1 MFEFLI
7 LTQIEET
14 LEKADLQLHTE
25 LWYTESGTT
34 TGAAAA
40 DGEVNGGGAAD
51 CDDASTVKGENGESP
66 PQQQHQHNP
75 S

>member
-1 MFEFLI
+1 MMLS
-7 LTQIEET
+7 QIEET

-25 LWYTESGTT
+25 LWYTESGSTT
-34 TGAAAA
+34 TAA
-40 DGEVNGGGAAD
+40 DGEVNGGAGAD
-51 CDDASTVKGENGESP
+51 CDASAVKGENGGESP

>member
-1 MFEFLI
+1 MFELI
-7 LTQIEET
+7 EFMIPTQIEET

-34 TGAAAA
+34 TSAA
-40 DGEVNGGGAAD
+40 DGEVNGGAGAD
-51 CDDASTVKGENGESP
+51 CDASTVKGENGESP

>member
-34 TGAAAA
+34 TAAA
-40 DGEVNGGGAAD
+40 DGEINGGAAAD
-51 CDDASTVKGENGESP
+51 CDASTVKGENGGESP

>member
-1 MFEFLI
+1 MI
-7 LTQIEET
+7 LSQIEET

-34 TGAAAA
+34 SAA
-40 DGEVNGGGAAD
+40 DGEVNGGAAAD
-51 CDDASTVKGENGESP
+51 CDASAVKGENGESP